1 MRKILITLIGII
13 LLLAFVSWYNTSPAV
28 IISRLNESNGGLE
41 VKARQLRYRVY
52 LFKVFPVGEAV
63 FNNENVVEEYNG
75 QRVYHLSATASN
87 LKLLSKFFNA
97 SAQLDSY
104 IDMRNFNPLLFKQRL
119 VVSGKPDLYKEV
131 YYDQENHIMSI
142 DGERR
147 RILADT
153 QDPLSAV
160 FNIRRID
167 FSKIKDFEISINTN
181 QKNYVL
187 RGIAQTKGVS
197 IKKKAY
203 KAAFLKANISRRDKS
218 RYHKSSIA
226 MVLLE
231 ENGNIPVLINV
242 FAKGIVIN
250 VRLVGIK

>member
-1 MRKILITLIGII
+1 MRKILIIFIGII
-13 LLLAFVSWYNTSPAV
+13 LLLALISWYNASPAV
-28 IISRLNESNGGLE
+28 IIARLNQSSGGLE
-41 VKARQLRYRVY
+41 VGARQLRYRVY

-63 FNNENVVEEYNG
+63 FNNENVVEEYKG
-75 QRVYHLSATASN
+75 QRVYHLSATACN
-87 LKLLSKFFNA
+87 LKLLSNFFNA

-119 VVSGKPDLYKEV
+119 LVGGKPDLYKEV
-131 YYDQENHIMSI
+131 YYDQDNHVMSI

-167 FSKIKDFEISINTN
+167 FAKIKDFQVSINTN

-187 RGIAQTKGVS
+187 EGIARSKDVS
-197 IKKKAY
+197 ISKKIY
-203 KAAFLKANISRRDKS
+203 KTVFLKANISRRDKS

-250 VRLVGIK
+250 VRLVGTK